1 MLDFIEV
8 FKLIVA
14 LYPKEKELNYDKL
27 VKITYLIDWRS
38 AIVQKKQ
45 ITNTKWYI
53 NNYGPYIDNMYETLT
68 AQHIDIKNLL
78 QHRDVKLI
86 EFDKNTLNI
95 VNFILN
101 KTINLEYDKFVTMVF
116 STFPIATSTKYSYV
130 NLVKMAE
137 EYKKE

>member
-1 MLDFIEV
+1 MLDFVEV

-78 QHRDVKLI
+78 
-86 EFDKNTLNI
+86 
-95 VNFILN
+95 
-101 KTINLEYDKFVTMVF
+101 
-116 STFPIATSTKYSYV
+116 
-130 NLVKMAE
+130 
-137 EYKKE
+137 